1 MKILYGIQGT
11 GNGHISRCRTMA
23 KEFSKRSDQVD
34 YIFSGREADQYFDME
49 AFGDYKVYKGLTF
62 ATKNGKINIR
72 ESAKK
77 IRAFRLLKDLNKLD
91 LSEYDCIISD
101 FEPIT
106 SWAAHK
112 QGRNCLGIS
121 NQAICHYFKPKEY
134 NLMANVIMRYYAPAT
149 TPIGLHWHHFGYPL
163 VPPMIDPLHESDNNG
178 KLIVYLPFE
187 SIDDIVSFLAPFS
200 NQHDFIC
207 FHPAIK
213 SIDTINNITLH
224 PLSRDYFTEVMS
236 GCLGIICNTGFAAIS
251 EALILGKK
259 ILTKPVDG
267 QFEQIYNGKCLDMLN
282 MATVM
287 PKLDHEK
294 LTEWLKKAKPEPV
307 IYPNVAKELVD
318 WILSGQEEPLESL
331 SNRLWKSTHFPPHI
345 MQRIKALGYA
355 F

>member
-11 GNGHISRCRTMA
+11 GNGHISRSRTMA
-23 KEFSKRSDQVD
+23 KEFSKTSATVD
-34 YIFSGREADQYFDME
+34 YLFSGREPDQYFGME

-62 ATKNGKINIR
+62 ATKNGKINIK
-72 ESAKK
+72 ETAKK
-77 IRAFRLLKDLNKLD
+77 IRAFRLLKDLKELD
-91 LSEYDCIISD
+91 LFDYDCIISD

-106 SWAAHK
+106 AWAAHK
-112 QGRNCLGIS
+112 QNRDCLGIS

-134 NLMANVIMRYYAPAT
+134 NLMASIIMRYYAPST

-163 VPPMIDPLHESDNNG
+163 VPPMIDPLIETELNHKN
-178 KLIVYLPFE
+178 IVYLPFE
-187 SIDDIVSFLAPFS
+187 SLKDIINFLSPFA
-200 NQHDFIC
+200 QDHQFIC
-207 FHPAIK
+207 FHPEIK
-213 SIDTINNITLH
+213 SIETVENIKLH
-224 PLSRDYFTEVMS
+224 PLSREVFTEVLS

-287 PKLDHEK
+287 PKLDKSK
-294 LTEWLKKAKPEPV
+294 LTYWLTLDKPEAI
-307 IYPNVAKELVD
+307 IYPNVAKELVQ
-318 WILSGQEEPLESL
+318 WITEGQQESLEVL
-331 SNRLWKSTHFPPHI
+331 SNRLWKNTYFPPHI
-345 MQRIKALGYA
+345 MKMIKSFGYA